1 MSQLTVARATQADS
15 ADLFAWRNDPQTRA
29 VSLNTDEVAWADHER
44 WFAASLE
51 NPRRVIYLVRDG
63 ANAIGMIRF
72 DIDEAGERAEVSINL
87 NPNARGKG
95 FGTRTLIAGLE
106 QFAVDRPDLRGTTAQ
121 IRSTNAPSIAIFT
134 KAGYELTD
142 TIDGVGQYVLDR

>member
-1 MSQLTVARATQADS
+1 MSQLTVSRATQADS

-29 VSLNTDEVAWADHER
+29 VSLNTDEVAWPDHER
-44 WFAASLE
+44 WFAASLA
-51 NPRRVIYLVRDG
+51 NPRRVIYLARDG
-63 ANAIGMIRF
+63 AQSIGMIRF
-72 DIDEAGERAEVSINL
+72 DIDERGERAEVSINL
-87 NPNARGKG
+87 NPDARGKG
-95 FGTRTLIAGLE
+95 YGTRTLMAGLE

-134 KAGYELTD
+134 KAGYALTD